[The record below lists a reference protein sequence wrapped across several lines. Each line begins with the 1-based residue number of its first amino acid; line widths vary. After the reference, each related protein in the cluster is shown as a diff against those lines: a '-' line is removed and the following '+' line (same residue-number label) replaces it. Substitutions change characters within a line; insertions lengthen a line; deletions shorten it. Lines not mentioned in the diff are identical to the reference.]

1 MHRDARIPCKYP
13 KRLRHPRAVSFFD
26 DAISLSV
33 TMFTEHPIHVGTRR
47 AAFLD
52 FALPHQQRGTPRPYI
67 PFLPIYSL
75 KLNIC
80 NKQKTFRYM

>member
-1 MHRDARIPCKYP
+1 MWGRGV
-13 KRLRHPRAVSFFD
+13 PRCWV
-26 DAISLSV
+26 
-33 TMFTEHPIHVGTRR
+33 R
-47 AAFLD
+47 FL
-52 FALPHQQRGTPRPYI
+52 PPERGTPRPYI

>member
-1 MHRDARIPCKYP
+1 LTVYP
-13 KRLRHPRAVSFFD
+13 HSFID
-26 DAISLSV
+26 
-33 TMFTEHPIHVGTRR
+33 VGTRR

-67 PFLPIYSL
+67 PFLSIYSL